1 MVSSFSIFFIVAFYF
16 YFKQYY
22 EKHIAFKI
30 KDEEEQKQWLKIL
43 KKKLMI
49 FPAGMVAVVVLYG
62 ISFTLMYLYPE
73 VENVKLSRRIV
84 DAFTALICVG
94 TFYID
99 KRVIDRRLNIKPP
112 TIRPDDIN
120 EPGIDIPEREDVV

>member
-1 MVSSFSIFFIVAFYF
+1 
-16 YFKQYY
+16 
-22 EKHIAFKI
+22 
-30 KDEEEQKQWLKIL
+30 
-43 KKKLMI
+43 
-49 FPAGMVAVVVLYG
+49 
-62 ISFTLMYLYPE
+62 